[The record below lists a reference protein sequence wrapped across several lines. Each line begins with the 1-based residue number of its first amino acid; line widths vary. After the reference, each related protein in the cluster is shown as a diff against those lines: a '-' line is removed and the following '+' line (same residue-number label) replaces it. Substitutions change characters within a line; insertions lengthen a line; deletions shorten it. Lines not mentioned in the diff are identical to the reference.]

1 MKTRITAL
9 ITATALTLGA
19 TPALLAAGPSIA
31 GTAKDEAKKPYT
43 DYTVRVRDVVQGSV
57 GGSVALDAAGS
68 FALPDL
74 TATKYLVELVDRN
87 NKVVCTEGPFDLA
100 RQAEKTDVK
109 INCNKVPTAWW
120 LLGAAAA
127 AGITAGV
134 AAGSPAA
141 GPAVT
146 PGGVS
151 VTPASAAQ

>member
-1 MKTRITAL
+1 MKTRMIALVTA
-9 ITATALTLGA
+9 AALTLSAPA
-19 TPALLAAGPSIA
+19 TLLAAGATIA

-43 DYTVRVRDVVQGSV
+43 DYTVRARDIVQGSV

-74 TATKYLVELVDRN
+74 TSTKYLVELVDRN

-100 RQAEKTDVK
+100 RQAEKIDVK
-109 INCNKVPTAWW
+109 INCSKVPTAWW

-141 GPAVT
+141 AA
-146 PGGVS
+146 GGLV
-151 VTPASAAQ
+151 VGPASAAQ